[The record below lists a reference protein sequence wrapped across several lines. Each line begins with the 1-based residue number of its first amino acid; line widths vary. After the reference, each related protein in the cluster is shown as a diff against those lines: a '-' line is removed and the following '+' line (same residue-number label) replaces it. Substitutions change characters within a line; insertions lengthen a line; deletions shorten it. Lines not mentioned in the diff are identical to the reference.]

1 MSRSGFSGE
10 TEVETMV
17 MTCLYASDYGPAEP
31 GFDPLGD
38 GGMLIKGFETAAPS
52 LAGAR
57 NLGQLQAMERV
68 LARGDTVR
76 WCDQGYGWAEGM
88 QFHALFAAV
97 LIVAMPY
104 LAWRLRSR
112 RAARRS
118 ASFPVSST
126 NGARHAV
133 EPEIN

>member
-1 MSRSGFSGE
+1 
-10 TEVETMV
+10 

-31 GFDPLGD
+31 GFSPLRD
-38 GGMLIKGFETAAPS
+38 GGVLIKGFETAGS
-52 LAGAR
+52 VLAEAR

-76 WCDQGYGWAEGM
+76 WCDQGYGWTEGL

-97 LIVAMPY
+97 LIGAMPFV
-104 LAWRLRSR
+104 AWRLRAR

-118 ASFPVSST
+118 VSSMD
-126 NGARHAV
+126 GPRHAV
-133 EPEIN
+133 GPEIS

>member
-10 TEVETMV
+10 IEV

-31 GFDPLGD
+31 GFNPLRD
-38 GGMLIKGFETAAPS
+38 GGTLIKGFEASAPV
-52 LAGAR
+52 LADAR

-76 WCDQGYGWAEGM
+76 WCDQGYGWTEGM

-97 LIVAMPY
+97 LIGAMPFV
-104 LAWRLRSR
+104 AWRMRSR

-118 ASFPVSST
+118 VSFED
-126 NGARHAV
+126 GARHAV
-133 EPEIN
+133 GPEIS